1 MKIIEYTLGLPP
13 YRRGGLPRYSTDLST
28 ELAKNNEVYLL
39 YPGQI
44 NPFSKK
50 IVLKKK
56 KVKYAFSVIEMQNPL
71 PVSLG
76 LGTIDEEK
84 YMEERDITALKRFV
98 EKVNPDVVHFHT
110 FMGVPKVFLDY
121 LNQAKIRVVYT
132 THDFYGLCPKMLA
145 DNPKELLRSSKCSYT
160 CMLCNIGPSF
170 KKIVIMQS
178 HAYEYLKNSAVV
190 KKLRSNGKAKVS
202 QVAGEETDPK
212 VLDNEEVEKRYRL
225 RKYYFEMYQKV
236 DFFHFNSSVSKKYVK
251 EFIPTA
257 KGKVI
262 LITHSGLSDNR
273 NKSEYVPNTPVRLGY
288 VGSYDPKK
296 GFFLYTRILQKLE
309 GKEDFRA
316 EFYGDVV
323 ESSVFADK
331 HFVNRGVVP
340 SEKLTEA
347 YRNFDVFVVP
357 SLCHETFGFVVL
369 EALLQ
374 GTPCLVS
381 KNVGSQDL
389 VPSEWIFAD
398 EDELDKKLSDILT
411 SSRMLISMN
420 NKVKTLKLKYSMQDH
435 ASEILRNVYW
445 VIKHEV

>member
-28 ELAKNNEVYLL
+28 ELAKNNKVYLL

-110 FMGVPKVFLDY
+110 FMGVPKVFFDY

-145 DNPKELLRSSKCSYT
+145 TSPKELLRSSRCSYD

-178 HAYEYLKNSAVV
+178 HAYEHLKDSTVV
-190 KKLRSNGKAKVS
+190 KKLRSNGKVKVS
-202 QVAGEETDPK
+202 LLDEESDPE
-212 VLDNEEVEKRYRL
+212 VLDKKEIEKRYRL
-225 RKYYFEMYQKV
+225 RKYYLEMYQKI
-236 DFFHFNSSVSKKYVK
+236 DFFHFNSSVSEKYVK
-251 EFIPTA
+251 KFIPTA
-257 KGKVI
+257 KGQVI
-262 LITHSGLSDNR
+262 PITHSGLSDNR
-273 NKSEYVPNTPVRLGY
+273 NKSEYLPNTPVRLGY
-288 VGSYDPKK
+288 VGPYDKKK
-296 GFFLYTRILQKLE
+296 GFFVYTRVLQRLE
-309 GKEDFRA
+309 KTDNFRA

-323 ESSVFADK
+323 ERPVFVDK

-340 SEKLTEA
+340 SEKLTGA
-347 YRNFDVFVVP
+347 YGNFDILIVP
-357 SLCHETFGFVVL
+357 SLWHETFGFVVL

-389 VPSEWIFAD
+389 VPSEWVFDD
-398 EDELDKKLSDILT
+398 EDELGEKLSYLLANPKKIVPMHEEVRKL
-411 SSRMLISMN
+411 RLEFSMEN
-420 NKVKTLKLKYSMQDH
+420 H
-435 ASEILRNVYW
+435 ADTIERVVY
-445 VIKHEV
+445 

>member
-110 FMGVPKVFLDY
+110 FMGVPKVFFDY

-145 DNPKELLRSSKCSYT
+145 TSPKELLRSSRCSYD

-178 HAYEYLKNSAVV
+178 HAYEHLKDSTVV

-202 QVAGEETDPK
+202 LLDEESDPE
-212 VLDNEEVEKRYRL
+212 VLDKKEIEKRYRL
-225 RKYYFEMYQKV
+225 RKYYLEMYQKI
-236 DFFHFNSSVSKKYVK
+236 DFFHFNSSVSEKYVK
-251 EFIPTA
+251 KFIPTA
-257 KGKVI
+257 KGQVI
-262 LITHSGLSDNR
+262 PITHSGLSDNR
-273 NKSEYVPNTPVRLGY
+273 NKSEYLPNTPVRLGY
-288 VGSYDPKK
+288 VGPYDKKK
-296 GFFLYTRILQKLE
+296 GFFVYTRVLQRLE
-309 GKEDFRA
+309 KTDNFRA

-323 ESSVFADK
+323 ERPVFVDK

-340 SEKLTEA
+340 SEKLTGA
-347 YRNFDVFVVP
+347 YGNFDILIVP
-357 SLCHETFGFVVL
+357 SLWHETFGFVVL

-389 VPSEWIFAD
+389 VPSEWVFDD
-398 EDELDKKLSDILT
+398 EDELGEKLSYLLANPKKIVPMHEEVRKL
-411 SSRMLISMN
+411 RLEFSMEN
-420 NKVKTLKLKYSMQDH
+420 H
-435 ASEILRNVYW
+435 ADTIERVVY
-445 VIKHEV
+445 

>member
-13 YRRGGLPRYSTDLST
+13 YRRGGLPRYSMDLSI
-28 ELAKNNEVYLL
+28 ELAKSNEVYLL

-50 IVLKKK
+50 MVLRKKK
-56 KVKYAFSVIEMQNPL
+56 TKYDFSVIEMQNPL

-84 YMEERDITALKRFV
+84 YMEERDITALKIFV
-98 EKVNPDVVHFHT
+98 EKVNPDIVHFHT

-121 LNQAKIRVVYT
+121 LNQANIRMVYT

-145 DNPKELLRSSKCSYT
+145 TNPKELLRSSMCSYD

-178 HAYEYLKNSAVV
+178 HAYEHLKDSTVV

-202 QVAGEETDPK
+202 LLDEETDPE
-212 VLDNEEVEKRYRL
+212 VLDKEEIEKRYRL
-225 RKYYFEMYQKV
+225 RKYYLEMYQKI
-236 DFFHFNSSVSKKYVK
+236 DFFHFNSSVSEQYIKKFV
-251 EFIPTA
+251 PAT

-262 LITHSGLSDNR
+262 PITHNGLSDNR
-273 NKSEYVPNTPVRLGY
+273 SKVEYVPNTPIRLGY
-288 VGSYDPKK
+288 VGPYDKKK
-296 GFFLYTRILQKLE
+296 GFFAYTRVLQRLE
-309 GKEDFRA
+309 KTENFRA
-316 EFYGDVV
+316 EFYGDVI
-323 ESSVFADK
+323 ERPIFSDE
-331 HFVNRGVVP
+331 HFENRGIV
-340 SEKLTEA
+340 SSNKLTEA
-347 YRNFDVFVVP
+347 YRNFDVIVVP
-357 SLCHETFGFVVL
+357 SLWHETFGFVVL

-398 EDELDKKLSDILT
+398 EDELDEKLSYLLANPKKIVSMHEEVKKLRLEF
-411 SSRMLISMN
+411 SMEN
-420 NKVKTLKLKYSMQDH
+420 H
-435 ASEILRNVYW
+435 ANVIERVVY
-445 VIKHEV
+445 

>member
-56 KVKYAFSVIEMQNPL
+56 KAKYAFSVIEMQNPL

-145 DNPKELLRSSKCSYT
+145 DNPKELLRSSKCSYD

-178 HAYEYLKNSAVV
+178 HAYEHLKNSAVV

-202 QVAGEETDPK
+202 QVDEETDPK

-236 DFFHFNSSVSKKYVK
+236 NFFHFNSSVSEKYVK
-251 EFIPTA
+251 KFIPTA
-257 KGKVI
+257 KGQVTP
-262 LITHSGLSDNR
+262 ITHSGLSDNR
-273 NKSEYVPNTPVRLGY
+273 NKSEYLPNTPVRLGY
-288 VGSYDPKK
+288 VGPYDKKK
-296 GFFLYTRILQKLE
+296 GFFLYTRILQQLE
-309 GKEDFRA
+309 RKEDFRA

-323 ESSVFADK
+323 ERPVFADK

-340 SEKLTEA
+340 SEKLTDA
-347 YRNFDVFVVP
+347 YRNFDVLVVP
-357 SLCHETFGFVVL
+357 SLWHETFGFVML

-389 VPSEWIFAD
+389 VPSEWVFDD
-398 EDELDKKLSDILT
+398 EDELEEKLSYLLANPKEIVPMHEEVRKL
-411 SSRMLISMN
+411 RLEFSMEN
-420 NKVKTLKLKYSMQDH
+420 H
-435 ASEILRNVYW
+435 ADTIERVVY
-445 VIKHEV
+445 

>member
-145 DNPKELLRSSKCSYT
+145 TSPKELLRSSRCSYD

-178 HAYEYLKNSAVV
+178 HAYEHLKDSTVV

-202 QVAGEETDPK
+202 LLDEESDPE
-212 VLDNEEVEKRYRL
+212 VLDKKEIEKRYRL
-225 RKYYFEMYQKV
+225 RKYYLEMYQKI
-236 DFFHFNSSVSKKYVK
+236 DFFHFNSSVSEKYVK
-251 EFIPTA
+251 KFIPTA

-262 LITHSGLSDNR
+262 PITHNGLSDNR
-273 NKSEYVPNTPVRLGY
+273 SKVEYVPNTPIRLGY
-288 VGSYDPKK
+288 VGPYDKKK
-296 GFFLYTRILQKLE
+296 GFFVYTRVLQRLE
-309 GKEDFRA
+309 KTENFRA
-316 EFYGDVV
+316 EFYGDVI
-323 ESSVFADK
+323 ERPIFLDE
-331 HFVNRGVVP
+331 HFENRGIV
-340 SEKLTEA
+340 SSNKLTEA
-347 YRNFDVFVVP
+347 YRNFDVLVVP
-357 SLCHETFGFVVL
+357 SLWHETFGFVVL

-398 EDELDKKLSDILT
+398 EDELDEKLSDILT

>member
-13 YRRGGLPRYSTDLST
+13 YRRGGLPRYSMDLSI
-28 ELAKNNEVYLL
+28 ELAKSNEVYLL

-50 IVLKKK
+50 MVLRKKK
-56 KVKYAFSVIEMQNPL
+56 TKYDFSVIEMQNPL

-76 LGTIDEEK
+76 LGTIDEDK
-84 YMEERDITALKRFV
+84 YMEERDITALKNFV
-98 EKVNPDVVHFHT
+98 EKINPDVVHFHT
-110 FMGVPKVFLDY
+110 FMGIPKAFLDY

-145 DNPKELLRSSKCSYT
+145 DNPKELLRSSKCSYD

-170 KKIVIMQS
+170 KQIVIMQS
-178 HAYEYLKNSAVV
+178 HAYEHLKNSAVV

-202 QVAGEETDPK
+202 QVAGEETDSK

-236 DFFHFNSSVSKKYVK
+236 DFFHFNSSVSEKYVK
-251 EFIPTA
+251 KFIPTA
-257 KGKVI
+257 KGQVI
-262 LITHSGLSDNR
+262 PITHSGLSDNR
-273 NKSEYVPNTPVRLGY
+273 NKSEYLPNTPVRLGY
-288 VGSYDPKK
+288 VGPYDKKK
-296 GFFLYTRILQKLE
+296 GFFLYIRILQQLE
-309 GKEDFRA
+309 RKEDFRA

-323 ESSVFADK
+323 ERPVFADK

-340 SEKLTEA
+340 SEKLTDA
-347 YRNFDVFVVP
+347 YRNFDVLVVP
-357 SLCHETFGFVVL
+357 SLWHETFGFVVL

-389 VPSEWIFAD
+389 VPSEWFFAN
-398 EDELDKKLSDILT
+398 EDELEEKLSYLLANPKKIIPMHEEVRKL
-411 SSRMLISMN
+411 RLEFSMEN
-420 NKVKTLKLKYSMQDH
+420 H
-435 ASEILRNVYW
+435 ADTIERVVY
-445 VIKHEV
+445 

>member
-13 YRRGGLPRYSTDLST
+13 YRRGGLPRYSTDLSV
-28 ELAKNNEVYLL
+28 ELARNNEVYLL

-50 IVLKKK
+50 IVLRKRKT
-56 KVKYAFSVIEMQNPL
+56 KYDFSVIEMQNPL

-76 LGTIDEEK
+76 LGTIDEDK
-84 YMEERDITALKRFV
+84 YMEERDITALKSFV
-98 EKVNPDVVHFHT
+98 EKINPDVVHFHT
-110 FMGVPKVFLDY
+110 FMGLPKAFLDY

-145 DNPKELLRSSKCSYT
+145 DNPKELLRSSKCSYD

-170 KKIVIMQS
+170 RKIVIMQS
-178 HAYEYLKNSAVV
+178 HAYEHLKDSTVV

-202 QVAGEETDPK
+202 QVDEETNPE
-212 VLDNEEVEKRYRL
+212 VLDNEEIEKRYRL
-225 RKYYFEMYQKV
+225 REYYLEMYQKV
-236 DFFHFNSSVSKKYVK
+236 DFFHFNSSVSEKYVK
-251 EFIPTA
+251 KFIPTA
-257 KGKVI
+257 KGQVI
-262 LITHSGLSDNR
+262 PITHSGLSDNR

-288 VGSYDPKK
+288 VGPYDQKK
-296 GFFLYTRILQKLE
+296 GFFLYTQILQELE
-309 GKEDFRA
+309 RKEDFQA

-323 ESSVFADK
+323 ERPVFADK

-340 SEKLTEA
+340 SEKLTAA
-347 YRNFDVFVVP
+347 YRSFDVLVVP
-357 SLCHETFGFVVL
+357 SLWHETFGFVVL

-389 VPSEWIFAD
+389 VPNEWVFAD
-398 EDELDKKLSDILT
+398 ENELEEKLLEILT
-411 SSRMLISMN
+411 GSRMLISMN
-420 NKVKTLKLKYSMQDH
+420 NKVRILNLRYSMQDH
-435 ASEILRNVYW
+435 SKEILQNVYW
-445 VIKHEV
+445 VIKHEI

>member
-132 THDFYGLCPKMLA
+132 THDFYGLCPKMLS
-145 DNPKELLRSSKCSYT
+145 DNPKELLRSSKCSYD

-178 HAYEYLKNSAVV
+178 HAYEHLKNSAVV

-202 QVAGEETDPK
+202 QVDEETNPK

-236 DFFHFNSSVSKKYVK
+236 DFFHFNSSVSEKYVK
-251 EFIPTA
+251 KFIPTA
-257 KGKVI
+257 KGQAI
-262 LITHSGLSDNR
+262 PITHSGLSDNR
-273 NKSEYVPNTPVRLGY
+273 NKSEYLPNTPVRLGY
-288 VGSYDPKK
+288 VGPYDQKK

-309 GKEDFRA
+309 RKEDFRA

-323 ESSVFADK
+323 ERPVFADK

-340 SEKLTEA
+340 SEKLTDA
-347 YRNFDVFVVP
+347 YRNFDVLVVP
-357 SLCHETFGFVVL
+357 SLWHETFGFVVL

-381 KNVGSQDL
+381 RNVGSHDL
-389 VPSEWIFAD
+389 VPSEWVFDD
-398 EDELDKKLSDILT
+398 EDELEKKLLDVLVNSKRSTFMHREVNRLRLQFSIE
-411 SSRMLISMN
+411 N
-420 NKVKTLKLKYSMQDH
+420 H
-435 ASEILRNVYW
+435 AIEIEREIY
-445 VIKHEV
+445 